1 MSVSQDASVQ
11 AQIVV
16 DAPIERAFAVFTD
29 DIGSWFPSEYNL
41 LETEIA
47 ERVFEPREGGH
58 VYDRGTDGSE
68 CHWARVLSYEPP
80 NRVVISWD
88 IGPQWQIETDPEKTS
103 EGNRERH
110 RRTAQQERTF
120 ACDDRGRLRRA
131 RDRQAARAARRPS
144 AGGEGDAREHAGP
157 EGTPRERRVAPRCFH

>member
-1 MSVSQDASVQ
+1 MSVSQNTSVH
-11 AQIVV
+11 AQVVV
-16 DAPIERAFAVFTD
+16 DAPIERAFAVFTE
-29 DIGSWFPSEYNL
+29 DIGSWFPREYNL

-88 IGPQWQIETDPEKTS
+88 ISPQWQIETNPGLTS
-103 EGNRERH
+103 EVEVRFFTE
-110 RRTAQQERTF
+110 TPERTRLELEHRHI
-120 ACDDRGRLRRA
+120 DRHGPGWESVIEGVDGDEGWPLYLA
-131 RDRQAARAARRPS
+131 SYAALFT
-144 AGGEGDAREHAGP
+144 EGN
-157 EGTPRERRVAPRCFH
+157 